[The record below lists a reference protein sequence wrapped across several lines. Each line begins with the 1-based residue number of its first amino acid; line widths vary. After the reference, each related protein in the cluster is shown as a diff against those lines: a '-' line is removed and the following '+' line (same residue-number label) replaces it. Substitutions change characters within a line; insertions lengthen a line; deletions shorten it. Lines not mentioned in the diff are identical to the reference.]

1 MTATLI
7 GLPAAELTD
16 SWLRDVVELMG
27 VRAADPASELAPL
40 LPADAPPAVVAGR
53 IELHPYLL
61 RGDVTALV
69 RWTLELDGPSLHAY
83 PSLAPG
89 DVDVHVLGVLLGEPV
104 RLRATTH
111 RRVPGAPG
119 LLTSEQLGAV
129 VQAEIAAM
137 PSLRGWW
144 S

>member
-1 MTATLI
+1 MTATLQY
-7 GLPAAELTD
+7 PAATITND
-16 SWLRDVVELMG
+16 WLRDLVELIG
-27 VRAADPASELAPL
+27 VRDSDPASALPPL
-40 LPADAPPAVVAGR
+40 LGHEAPVVVTGR

-83 PSLAPG
+83 PAPSPG
-89 DVDVHVLGVLLGEPV
+89 DVDVHVLGILLGQPV

-119 LLTSEQLGAV
+119 LLTSDQLGAV
-129 VQAEIAAM
+129 VQAEIGAM
-137 PSLRGWW
+137 PSLRRWW